1 MEKTRFAHILAAEA
15 RRVPGGILALA
26 AQPPGRGVTPE
37 ARARAG
43 WLADLDPESR
53 TWLEQLVAEGVAAGL
68 HRACCI
74 LDGVSAIEDGPD
86 KGRLDL
92 THVAADGTRTCLN
105 PDSGEML
112 HDLFSHHVRGAG

>member
-1 MEKTRFAHILAAEA
+1 MVKDSFARALAMTA
-15 RRVPGGILALA
+15 RRLPGGLLAHA
-26 AQPPGRGVTPE
+26 ANPPGRGVSLE

-53 TWLEQLVAEGVAAGL
+53 SWLAQLVAEAVEAGL
-68 HRACCI
+68 HQACCI

-86 KGRLDL
+86 KGRLVL
-92 THVAADGTRTCLN
+92 THVAADGTETRLN

-112 HDLFSHHVRGAG
+112 HDLFAHHLRTR